1 VFLGYSS
8 SHLGYCYL
16 DLSSNRIYISRH
28 LCFHEQYF
36 SFLESDRVS
45 TSTHFVFTPAL
56 ISNLLSFTTFLI
68 PNFSGPQTFPTF
80 HFGSFITMSLD
91 YSTGSGSAMLAVSL
105 SDSTIAAASPAS
117 SSSPSNPPSPS
128 NQSLSGLDLC

>member
-1 VFLGYSS
+1 
-8 SHLGYCYL
+8 
-16 DLSSNRIYISRH
+16 
-28 LCFHEQYF
+28 
-36 SFLESDRVS
+36 
-45 TSTHFVFTPAL
+45 
-56 ISNLLSFTTFLI
+56 
-68 PNFSGPQTFPTF
+68 
-80 HFGSFITMSLD
+80 MSLD